1 MKSEKREASK
11 YTELRLI
18 IPGKGDLK
26 TWSSQE
32 VDFRE
37 ALSTHLL
44 GMNSTTTPGT
54 PSRDCQSA
62 MNFPFRNVVH

>member
-1 MKSEKREASK
+1 MKSEKREAIK

-32 VDFRE
+32 VDFHE

-44 GMNSTTTPGT
+44 DTNSTASPGT
-54 PSRDCQSA
+54 PFRDCQSV
-62 MNFPFRNVVH
+62 MNFPFRKVTH

>member
-1 MKSEKREASK
+1 MKSEKREAIK

-44 GMNSTTTPGT
+44 DTNSTASPGT
-54 PSRDCQSA
+54 AFGDCQSA
-62 MNFPFRNVVH
+62 MNFPFRKVTH